1 MNIEMKMTV
10 APGFPALMHINVD
23 SLLAHLPIQ
32 EVMPANC
39 IKRDTPDL
47 YRLYSSKLFCC

>member
-10 APGFPALMHINVD
+10 APGFPPLMHINVD

-39 IKRDTPDL
+39 IKRDTQDL